1 MVCVE
6 GVMVVAL
13 LFFAAKK
20 SNKKSS
26 WLNNL
31 LCPACAGTQA
41 IKTVNYKATFED
53 MILGALR
60 RF

>member
-53 MILGALR
+53 MI
-60 RF
+60 